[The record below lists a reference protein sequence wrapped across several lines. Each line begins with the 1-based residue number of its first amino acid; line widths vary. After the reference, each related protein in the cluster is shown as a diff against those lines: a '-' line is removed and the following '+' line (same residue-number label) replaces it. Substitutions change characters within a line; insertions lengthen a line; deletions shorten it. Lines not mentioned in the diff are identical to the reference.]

1 MARATRRR
9 RGKTA
14 CLGLLI
20 LSADAC
26 AAVRTP
32 PGGPPDFDPPVLL
45 AVTPDSGSIHEAFG
59 DRVVFLFDEVV
70 SERSGGGLD
79 RIFEVSPRHERI
91 SISWRR
97 TSVAVKPVDGWIA
110 GVVYHV
116 TLLPGITDLS
126 NNVSRETKIVTF
138 STGGEIPATIVSGT
152 VVDWERGRLA
162 QNALIEA
169 IRVPDTLVYTGRT
182 DSIGQFTLVSL
193 PLGDY
198 VIFATIDE
206 NRNRRRDRRERFD
219 SLAAKLDSSLSG
231 TFWAFSRDTSGP
243 RLRTVTQVD
252 STTARLTFSQMLA
265 PGEPPD
271 NSVAVSLLPD
281 SLATP
286 VAAVL
291 SSMAF
296 DSLSAAIRP
305 PDTTVTDTTV
315 VADTTDVAAEEEVA
329 RAEAILSQRPRLSDT
344 WFVLLQEPLSPGS
357 RYLFS
362 AAATNLMGGTVASR
376 SLLITREAP
385 PAPPA
390 TPAPPAP
397 PTPLTPPTP
406 EIEPGDSL

>member
-20 LSADAC
+20 LSAHAC

-32 PGGPPDFDPPVLL
+32 PGGPPDFDPPVLVE
-45 AVTPDSGSIHEAFG
+45 VTPDSGSIHEAFG

-79 RIFEVSPRHERI
+79 RVFEVSPRHDRI

-97 TSVAVKPVDGWIA
+97 TSVAVKPEDGWVA

-126 NNVSRETKIVTF
+126 NNVSRERRIVTF
-138 STGGEIPATIVSGT
+138 STGGEIPATTVSGT
-152 VVDWERGRLA
+152 VVDWELDRLA
-162 QNALIEA
+162 QDALIEA

-182 DSIGQFTLVSL
+182 DSTGQFTLVSL

-198 VIFATIDE
+198 VIIATIDE
-206 NRNRRRDRRERFD
+206 NMNRRRDRRERFD
-219 SLAAKLDSSLSG
+219 SLVAQLDTSLVG
-231 TFWAFSRDTSGP
+231 MFWAFSRDTSGP
-243 RLRTVTQVD
+243 RLRALTQVD

-265 PGEPPD
+265 PGEPPES
-271 NSVAVSLLPD
+271 SVAVSLLPD
-281 SLATP
+281 SLPTP
-286 VAAVL
+286 IAAIL

-296 DSLSAAIRP
+296 DSLRAAIRRS
-305 PDTTVTDTTV
+305 DTTVTDTTV
-315 VADTTDVAAEEEVA
+315 VADTTDVAAEEEFDE
-329 RAEAILSQRPRLSDT
+329 AEAILSQRPRLSDT

-362 AAATNLMGGTVASR
+362 ATATNLMGGTVESR

-385 PAPPA
+385 PPA
-390 TPAPPAP
+390 
-397 PTPLTPPTP
+397 PTP

>member
-1 MARATRRR
+1 M
-9 RGKTA
+9 
-14 CLGLLI
+14 
-20 LSADAC
+20 LSAAAC
-26 AAVRTP
+26 AAVRNP

-45 AVTPDSGSIHEAFG
+45 EVTPDSGTIREAFD
-59 DRVVFLFDEVV
+59 DRVVFLFDEIV

-79 RIFEVSPRHERI
+79 RIFEVSPRHDRI

-97 TSVAVKPVDGWIA
+97 TSIAVKPGDGWVA
-110 GVVYHV
+110 GIVYHV

-138 STGGEIPATIVSGT
+138 STGGEIPSTIVSGT

-162 QNALIEA
+162 QDALIEA

-182 DSIGQFTLVSL
+182 DSIGRFTLVSL
-193 PLGDY
+193 PVGDY
-198 VIFATIDE
+198 VILATIDE
-206 NRNRRRDRRERFD
+206 NRNRRRERRERFD
-219 SLAAKLDSSLSG
+219 SLAANLDSSLIG

-252 STTARLTFSQMLA
+252 DTTARLTFSQMLA

-281 SLATP
+281 SLPTR

-296 DSLSAAIRP
+296 DSLRAALRQ

-315 VADTTDVAAEEEVA
+315 VADTTDVAAEEEFA
-329 RAEAILSQRPRLSDT
+329 AAEAVLSQRPRLSDT
-344 WFVLLQEPLSPGS
+344 WFVLLQEPFSAGS

-362 AAATNLMGGTVASR
+362 AAATNLMGGTVESR

-385 PAPPA
+385 PVPAAPA
-390 TPAPPAP
+390 A
-397 PTPLTPPTP
+397 PLTPPTP